1 MERDGSILLQSG
13 GGWYMVEWDRI
24 RWMNDRLLY
33 VGKSTEDNLQML
45 TYEPVKIIF
54 NMLYLLS
61 LVLSLYG
68 GIENLFKRRISV
80 AGMDTILLF
89 LFQVFDKNAIKR
101 ISGDRGA
108 IRQLGLFLLAN
119 SIVGIWL
126 LPEFFGVWS

>member
-1 MERDGSILLQSG
+1 
-13 GGWYMVEWDRI
+13 
-24 RWMNDRLLY
+24 MNDRLLY